1 MAELKE
7 YKTKINGLET
17 TLQLTE
23 KDAKARGLV
32 ASDDADD
39 AVETKAAKAP
49 ANKARATT
57 ATKA

>member
-7 YKTKINGLET
+7 YKTTINGLET

-32 ASDDADD
+32 EADD
-39 AVETKAAKAP
+39 SADAETKAAKAP
-49 ANKARATT
+49 ANKARTST